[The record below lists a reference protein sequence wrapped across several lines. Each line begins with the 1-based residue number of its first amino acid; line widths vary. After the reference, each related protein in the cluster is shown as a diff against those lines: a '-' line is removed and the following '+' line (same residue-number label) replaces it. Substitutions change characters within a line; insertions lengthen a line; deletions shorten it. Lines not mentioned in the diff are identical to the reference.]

1 MSQLQQD
8 GHRPRLWAE
17 EAFIMPSVYLHVTS
31 SLSAACRRC
40 RARLFCTVCVCVCVS
55 VCVCDYR
62 LLPARLRRSLYGQ
75 SLHTLSHSDVWSFCV
90 LLRVWACVFEVC
102 VSVCHLPAVLSSLW
116 FLYPP
121 SLPPSPPSLLLYSTS
136 LPLYASSLHYSSLP
150 LFSLFFLFCLSLLIT
165 FYLLPP
171 LPFLL
176 HSITLLSSFFSI
188 TLISSYQLSS
198 TFSHLIL
205 PLEHSL
211 LFPYIVTVINPF
223 CPYRQIRQLS
233 KLSTLKDTWLARS
246 INSSGHS
253 IINPTP

>member
-40 RARLFCTVCVCVCVS
+40 RARLFCTVCVCVCVF

-121 SLPPSPPSLLLYSTS
+121 SLPPVPSLSLVIFNISPPLRILS
-136 LPLYASSLHYSSLP
+136 P
-150 LFSLFFLFCLSLLIT
+150 LFLSSPFLPFLSLLPVSSHHVLPFT
-165 FYLLPP
+165 SPALPP
-171 LPFLL
+171 PLNHPPLFLFL
-176 HSITLLSSFFSI
+176 HNFNLFLSAFLHLLSFNPATGAFSV
-188 TLISSYQLSS
+188 ISVYCYGHQSVLS
-198 TFSHLIL
+198 
-205 PLEHSL
+205 
-211 LFPYIVTVINPF
+211 V
-223 CPYRQIRQLS
+223 
-233 KLSTLKDTWLARS
+233 
-246 INSSGHS
+246 SS
-253 IINPTP
+253 NPTAQ